1 MELTP
6 VIVEFYNYLPLSY
19 YQILT
24 RNVLTYRKTYRK
36 N

>member
-1 MELTP
+1 MEIAS
-6 VIVEFYNYLPLSY
+6 VIFECCNYLPLSY

-24 RNVLTYRKTYRK
+24 RNILTYRKTYRT